1 MNCHNIVERAVST
14 PHELAKIMVPT
25 CSFMKR
31 EYRGAQWIYHDTIHN
46 RCREMGLGT
55 LKDVSL

>member
-1 MNCHNIVERAVST
+1 MIPFMRHHREMDLGVLRDVSFIK
-14 PHELAKIMVPT
+14 H
-25 CSFMKR
+25 R
-31 EYRGAQWIYHDTIHN
+31 DRGAQWIYHDTIHN